1 MRGPMSPKPARA
13 SIPFLICLGVA
24 GVANGQD
31 LADLDLETL
40 MDMEVNV
47 TSVSKKSARL
57 AESAAAVTVITRDD
71 LRRLGVTQLPEA
83 LRTVP
88 GLDVARING
97 NVWAISSRGFNQ
109 QYANKLLVL
118 VDGRS
123 VFTPAFGGVYWDV
136 QDLLIEDIDRIEV
149 IRGPGAT
156 LWGSNAVNGVI
167 NITTRLAGDTQG
179 GLVTTAAGSESSQV
193 LGLRYGGELSES
205 AHYRAYA
212 KLSNSDGL
220 SETLDGTDS
229 SDGSRSYRAGF
240 RSDWSRT
247 SNETL
252 TFQAEGYLADQ
263 EERVSVPLYTAPFS
277 RSFENENAQT
287 GASLLGR
294 WTRRP
299 SESSHTSLQAY
310 VEHSSHEAYLT
321 IERRDTF
328 DIQWEHRFRAAAAH
342 DVIWG
347 IGYRFSEDDFNTS
360 SLVQWFPSGRTL
372 NSFTM
377 FVQDEVA
384 LSERLSLT
392 VGSKVEH
399 NDYTGVEVQP
409 SVRLRWIPRDG
420 QTAWASVS
428 RAVSTPTRLSRG
440 TRIVYSTFQPSPFS
454 PVIELVAT
462 GNEDVDSER
471 VVAYELGYRL
481 ETSARFSLDLATF
494 YNRYKGVTSANLSS
508 QYFELTPVPHLV
520 VERAWTNDT
529 NGDTYGAEAAVQ
541 WQPLG
546 AWRLTGTYSYLK
558 MQLEGDDEFYAN
570 GSPSQQASLRSY
582 VNLPADLQLA
592 TAAYYVDRV
601 ESILG
606 PGSATIPA
614 YVRLDTGLTW
624 SPRASLQ
631 LGVWGQNLLDARH
644 AEYTRFESNVVTEV
658 PRTFLIRANWQF

>member
-1 MRGPMSPKPARA
+1 MRGPMSPKIARA
-13 SIPFLICLGVA
+13 LIPFVVSLGGA
-24 GVANGQD
+24 AVANGRD

-57 AESAAAVTVITRDD
+57 AESAGAVTVITRDD

-179 GLVTTAAGSESSQV
+179 GLVTTAASSESSQV
-193 LGLRYGGELSES
+193 LGFRYGGELSDT
-205 AHYRAYA
+205 AQYRTYA
-212 KLSNSDGL
+212 KLSNSDGF
-220 SETLDGTDS
+220 SKTPDGTDS

-240 RSDWSRT
+240 RSDWNRAD
-247 SNETL
+247 NETL

-263 EERVSVPLYTAPFS
+263 EERVALPLYTAPFS
-277 RSFENENAQT
+277 ESFESENVQT

-294 WTRRP
+294 WTRTP

-310 VEHSSHEAYLT
+310 VEHSRHEAYLT

-347 IGYRFSEDDFNTS
+347 VGYRFSEDDFNTS
-360 SLVQWFPSGRTL
+360 PLVQWFPSSRSL
-372 NSFTM
+372 NLFTM
-377 FVQDEVA
+377 FAQDEVA
-384 LSERLSLT
+384 LTERLSLT

-420 QTAWASVS
+420 QTAWAAVS
-428 RAVSTPTRLSRG
+428 RAVSTPTRLFRG
-440 TRIVYSTFQPSPFS
+440 TRIVYSTLQPSPFS

-462 GNEDVDSER
+462 GSDDVESEK
-471 VVAYELGYRL
+471 VLAYEIGYRL

-494 YNRYKGVTSANLSS
+494 YNRYKGVTSANPSS
-508 QYFELTPVPHLV
+508 QHFELTPVPHLV

-529 NGDTYGAEAAVQ
+529 NGNTYGAEASMQ
-541 WQPLG
+541 WQPIG
-546 AWRLTGTYSYLK
+546 AWRLTATYSYLK
-558 MQLEGDDEFYAN
+558 TQLEGDDEFYAN

-582 VNLPADLQLA
+582 VNLPADLQLS
-592 TAAYYVDRV
+592 TAAYYVDRI

-606 PGSATIPA
+606 AGSATIPA

-631 LGVWGQNLLDARH
+631 LGVWGQNLLDGRH

-658 PRTFLIRANWQF
+658 PRTFLLRANWQF